1 MVERSEPPVM
11 GQHSGNSNLGN
22 RVLPLETIVGSC
34 KLAHSPK
41 TYDDQPAQG
50 GNMPDTE
57 TELQPPVP
65 REEQPRGP
73 RTAAVLA
80 HLFQFWNFFGPG
92 LGLVLPAILLFVRK
106 DSDFIQNHSRVAI
119 NGALTFSLCFYCG
132 YYLPQAIPSL
142 SLPGTVLVMLSIVW
156 LGGCVGRAFVIAG
169 LGRPC
174 RYPLAIP
181 FLHVDWQQ
189 DDSPGSETI

>member
-1 MVERSEPPVM
+1 
-11 GQHSGNSNLGN
+11 
-22 RVLPLETIVGSC
+22 
-34 KLAHSPK
+34 
-41 TYDDQPAQG
+41 
-50 GNMPDTE
+50 MPDAE
-57 TELQPPVP
+57 TELQTTSPHEQEP
-65 REEQPRGP
+65 RRP
-73 RTAAVLA
+73 RTAAVFA
-80 HLFQFWNFFGPG
+80 HLFQFWNFLGPG

-106 DSDFIQNHSRVAI
+106 DSTFIQNHSRVAI

-181 FLHVDWQQ
+181 FLHVDWEEEE
-189 DDSPGSETI
+189 DNSPGSETL